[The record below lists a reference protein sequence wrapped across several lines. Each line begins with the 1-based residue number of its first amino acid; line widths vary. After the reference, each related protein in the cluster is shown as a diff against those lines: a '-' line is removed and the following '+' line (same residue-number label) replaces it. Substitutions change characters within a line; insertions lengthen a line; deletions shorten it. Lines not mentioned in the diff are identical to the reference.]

1 MGWRLSRFRAGDR
14 VQVRSEDE
22 ILATLDENG
31 CIDGMPFM
39 PEMLQYCGK
48 QFHVDSVAHKTCE
61 TARGTWQGR
70 RLDTTVHLASLR
82 CDGSAHGG
90 CQAHCKLFW
99 KDEWLKSPV
108 DPDKAVDHPLL
119 RGATKCDERKL
130 FALTRAS
137 ACDER
142 ARPRYSCQAT
152 RLYDATAPLKWWDPR
167 QYVLDVATGNH
178 SLADVVRALFLA
190 TLKNWLRRTPRGY
203 RVIKFTRET
212 IHRWLVGG
220 EVPDVQGRIPQGQ
233 STPTGSLNLRRGE
246 LVRVKSKEEI
256 LNTIHEDGR
265 NRGLSF
271 DPEMVRYCGRLA
283 RVRASVTNIINEG
296 SGEMIK
302 MKAPCIILDGVVCGA
317 LYSSC
322 RLMCPRELP
331 PFWRELWLERVNDP
345 LSVSESA
352 GPFREHEVQ
361 WRVASRAARQDAETI
376 SRV

>member
-1 MGWRLSRFRAGDR
+1 MSWRLSRFRTGDY
-14 VQVRSEDE
+14 VQVKSVEE
-22 ILATLDENG
+22 VLATLDEQG

-39 PEMLQYCGK
+39 PEMLQYCGQ
-48 QFHVDSVAHKTCE
+48 QFRVDSVAHKTCE
-61 TARGTWQGR
+61 TAKQTAQGR
-70 RLDTTVHLASLR
+70 RLDTTVHVDRLH

-99 KDEWLKSPV
+99 KDEWLKSP
-108 DPDKAVDHPLL
+108 DEPDKTAADRPLS
-119 RGATKCDERKL
+119 RGAAKCDEQKL
-130 FALTRAS
+130 FTLTQVS
-137 ACDER
+137 AFGEH
-142 ARPRYSCQAT
+142 AQPRYSCQAT

-178 SLADVVRALFLA
+178 SVADVVRALFLA

-203 RVIKFTRET
+203 RVIKFIRET

-220 EVPDVQGRIPQGQ
+220 EVPDVQGRIPLGQ
-233 STPTGSLNLRRGE
+233 STPTGSLNLKRGE

-256 LNTIHEDGR
+256 LDTIREDGR

-271 DPEMVRYCGRLA
+271 DPEMVPYCGSLA
-283 RVRASVTNIINEG
+283 RVRASVTNIIDEG
-296 SGEMIK
+296 TGEMIK

-331 PFWRELWLERVNDP
+331 PFWRELWLDRVSDP
-345 LSVSESA
+345 LSVHESA
-352 GPFREHEVQ
+352 GP
-361 WRVASRAARQDAETI
+361 SRDDHVRWGLA
-376 SRV
+376 